1 MEESTRPTIV
11 SLASNLLADLRHL
24 VAQELQLAKHEM
36 QHDLSKL
43 VKAAIQAG
51 LALVLSLMAM
61 ILLWLTLVYLLHSL
75 LGLSLW
81 ASYGLVALLAAAGA
95 GGLAYSM
102 IKVGSSVRL
111 WPFRT
116 LHTLKED
123 AQWIKA
129 QVFSAQ
135 TGPMLSPHPEAMAR
149 NALHHTGSHPS
160 VVLGMASCAGYV
172 LGRLQNS
179 ARPSP

>member
-11 SLASNLLADLRHL
+11 SLASSLLADLRHL

-36 QHDLSKL
+36 QHELSKL

-51 LALVLSLMAM
+51 
-61 ILLWLTLVYLLHSL
+61 
-75 LGLSLW
+75 
-81 ASYGLVALLAAAGA
+81 VAL
-95 GGLAYSM
+95 GLAYSV

-129 QVFSAQ
+129 QVFSAK
-135 TGPMLSPHPEAMAR
+135 TGPMLSPHREAMAL

-160 VVLGMASCAGYV
+160 VVLDMASCAGYV